1 MRILQLKFGIIA
13 LLALISSCRSIQP
26 EAPVSGNLAETP
38 PPVNSLTNSVVVPVE
53 INLSGYFKQA
63 NKSVPQV
70 TSGSDNPCS
79 GIRYKFQFQKDSFG
93 ISTVNNQ
100 LLAELIGS
108 YWIKMEYCAGCTDLF
123 SAKPVCVSPLVPFSC
138 GIGETMPSL
147 KIRFATDLNINR
159 DYALETKTSIQELKP
174 LNPCEVTIF
183 RFDAT
188 GEVIKEVRKTL
199 KKQCD
204 ETDKQ
209 LGTITFKNDA
219 AELWKNMNQ
228 TMLVPYLGYIHFEPL
243 SLSLVKPRLANNKL
257 YTTLVLNC
265 KTYLNQSAAKATLP
279 DLPPLSVISKA
290 PKDTFEL
297 LTDFELNYDSI
308 SRLFT
313 SQVQGKT
320 VQIEKNHFEFESVK
334 ASGLDQKRISLAIQF
349 KGTKKGTLYLVGI
362 PVFDNEKGMLELS
375 NLAYDL
381 KTKSLLLKS
390 AKWLFSDRIYAEL
403 QKATRIDFS
412 KDIEGLKKSI
422 DQNLQQKNGDFFIS
436 GKTHEINVVHIFPT
450 IEKLYLRTCLK
461 AQLNVKQ

>member
-1 MRILQLKFGIIA
+1 VRILQLKFGIIA
-13 LLALISSCRSIQP
+13 LLALVCSCRSIQP
-26 EAPVSGNLAETP
+26 EAPVNENLAETP
-38 PPVNSLTNSVVVPVE
+38 PPVNSLTNNIVVPVE

-63 NKSVPQV
+63 NKTVPEI
-70 TSGSDNPCS
+70 TSGSDRPCS
-79 GIRYKFQFQKDSFG
+79 GIRYEFQFQKDSFG

-100 LLAELIGS
+100 LLAELVGS
-108 YWIKMEYCAGCTDLF
+108 YWIKMEYCAGCTDMF

-138 GIGETMPSL
+138 GIGEPMPSL
-147 KIRFATDLNINR
+147 KIRFATDLHINEN
-159 DYALETKTSIQELKP
+159 YALESKTSVQELKP
-174 LNPCEVTIF
+174 LNPCEVTFF

-199 KKQCD
+199 KKQCE

-209 LGTITFKNDA
+209 LSSITFKNEA

-265 KTYLNQSAAKATLP
+265 KTYLNQNATKTMLP
-279 DLPPLSVISKA
+279 ELPKLSIISRA

-308 SRLFT
+308 SQLFT
-313 SQVQGKT
+313 TQVKGKS
-320 VQIEKNHFEFESVK
+320 VQIKKNHFEFESVK
-334 ASGLDQKRISLAIQF
+334 VSGLDQKRISLAIQF
-349 KGTKKGTLYLVGI
+349 KGTKKGTLYLAGT
-362 PVFDNEKGMLELS
+362 PVFDNENGILKLD
-375 NLAYDL
+375 NLTYDL
-381 KTKSLLLKS
+381 KTKSLLIKS
-390 AKWLFSDRIYAEL
+390 AKWLFSDRIYTEL
-403 QKATRIDFS
+403 QKATQIDFA
-412 KDIEGLKKSI
+412 KDLDELKKSI
-422 DQNLQQKNGDFFIS
+422 DQNLQQKNGDFYIS
-436 GKTHEINVVHIFPT
+436 GKTHDINVIHIFPT